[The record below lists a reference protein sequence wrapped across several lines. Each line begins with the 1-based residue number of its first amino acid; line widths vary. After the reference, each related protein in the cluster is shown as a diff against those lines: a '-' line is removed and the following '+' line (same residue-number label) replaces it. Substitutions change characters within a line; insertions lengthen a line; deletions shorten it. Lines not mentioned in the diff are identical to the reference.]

1 VLCLLAVNVLGV
13 YLIRKFKP
21 NTWLLPYYYSIL
33 FLAALVLPLLLQQNG
48 VFIFAAVFS
57 LLLLIFA
64 IEFKSRTPFFIS
76 LLAILTTIVFYFI
89 YWIIIYFPAII
100 SAPHI
105 LPTVELAWNGIIN
118 GLVMLIVLW
127 LTKLRLNDAHLP
139 VTYTWFSTK
148 IYGRFIYFFLLIT
161 QYLTLG
167 WIFFSLISELTAS
180 VIYSSQAWFI
190 ASCLFFILFILY
202 FIRKLS
208 VFKQPLLYI
217 GLAHLILYPLFL
229 GWSVTKESFISL
241 GQLNVTSVWI
251 HYIAVVLMV
260 VLSYMTI
267 SRVYR
272 RNIKY
277 PAIQQGIQIITVL
290 YLVFMLYLEYDN
302 FTIITAAI
310 ENGANTKHLL
320 TVKMLEVNQYITFS
334 ILLWILSVVVFIF
347 AFFKHKHFLRT
358 ISIVLFIVT
367 MIKIFVYDFFVLEAE
382 ERSAVFFAVG
392 IFLIV
397 FALMYPLI
405 LKWKKNPQPLPLKKR
420 DKLRGERGG
429 SKK

>member
-1 VLCLLAVNVLGV
+1 
-13 YLIRKFKP
+13 
-21 NTWLLPYYYSIL
+21 
-33 FLAALVLPLLLQQNG
+33 
-48 VFIFAAVFS
+48 
-57 LLLLIFA
+57 
-64 IEFKSRTPFFIS
+64 
-76 LLAILTTIVFYFI
+76 
-89 YWIIIYFPAII
+89 
-100 SAPHI
+100 
-105 LPTVELAWNGIIN
+105 
-118 GLVMLIVLW
+118 
-127 LTKLRLNDAHLP
+127 
-139 VTYTWFSTK
+139 
-148 IYGRFIYFFLLIT
+148 
-161 QYLTLG
+161 
-167 WIFFSLISELTAS
+167 
-180 VIYSSQAWFI
+180 
-190 ASCLFFILFILY
+190 
-202 FIRKLS
+202 
-208 VFKQPLLYI
+208 
-217 GLAHLILYPLFL
+217 L

-397 FALMYPLI
+397 FALMYPI
-405 LKWKKNPQPLPLKKR
+405 MLKWKK
-420 DKLRGERGG
+420 
-429 SKK
+429 